1 MKNRINNVAGR
12 QPGLVQRLG
21 MTAGFAL
28 VGAGAG
34 LAAATATIGNTW
46 VRTAWAVAGG
56 VVGLV
61 GGTMADRFHRHRQAK
76 AEAERQRDSVLGPIA
91 NEQAREGSVF
101 DLLLASSEV
110 TPLWGRRADL
120 AWLEKWWDDPSGYP
134 VAVVTGPA
142 GVGKTRLVTHFAAR
156 RPESWVTG
164 WLNRGHGADAV
175 AVVQA
180 AGDPALLLVDDADER
195 TDTAA
200 VLEYLAASRRG
211 APPVRVLLISRAA
224 DLTAGLERTL
234 PDRYRSV
241 LAGAWERPLSPFGSA
256 DDHARWFGE
265 AVRAYARAL
274 GTPPP
279 DMPTGIS
286 ARSFNPEEPI
296 LTLQAQALLMVLE
309 SRRARPMSP
318 VTGVRPFDEVA
329 AMLFK
334 QEEHRWQRSA
344 KLPEWGLTDL
354 TGPNQSMAIAALIL
368 SSPGDQAQAVAALR
382 RVPDLADASAERL
395 GNIARWAAGLYPADP
410 TWPIRIKPDM
420 LAEWFVVTQM
430 SQIPELAGPLG
441 ELDLRHAAAMLML
454 LARASDHTPAA
465 VELFA
470 NLVSVNP
477 VSLAEASIAAAL
489 TATAGRRKLDGVL
502 ARSIL
507 QVTWSDDLLRTV
519 EDQPVTGLP
528 STQAAIAQARVG
540 LVRTEG
546 DAASLAAALTALES
560 HLAELGRYEDAM
572 AAAEE
577 SVDLYRR
584 LARRGRGRRPDLG
597 KALTSLGK
605 RLADL
610 GRLKEAADAAE
621 ESAGVYRSLAQR
633 DPAFEPGLAEALASL
648 GKRRADLGRYKE
660 AKAATEESVA
670 LYRSLAKDDTAL
682 QPGLAEALASL
693 GERHADL
700 GRYKEAKA
708 ATEESV
714 ALYRSLAKD
723 DTALQPGLAGA
734 LTSLGVRQAQLGRWD
749 EALTAAEE
757 SVGLY
762 RPLAEDN
769 PALYADLAKG
779 LNSLA
784 ERLGQ
789 LGRYFEALPAAK
801 ESVGLYRLLARD
813 NAAFKPDLAW
823 ALTSLGIRFDI
834 LNHHNEAR
842 AAAEESAAL
851 YRPLARDNPA
861 LQPDLARALNSL
873 GIYLAKLSRYHEALT
888 AAQESVNL
896 FRPLAQQNPAHQA
909 FFGTSLINLTNHLE
923 RLGHHQKALAS
934 AEECVGVWRNL
945 ARKDPEYTMTYQRQL
960 EHLNRIRTQLR

>member
-1 MKNRINNVAGR
+1 
-12 QPGLVQRLG
+12 

-34 LAAATATIGNTW
+34 LAAATAAIGNTW

-61 GGTMADRFHRHRQAK
+61 GGTMADRFRQRRQAK

-91 NEQAREGSVF
+91 SEQAREDSVF

-110 TPLWGRRADL
+110 TPLWGRKADL
-120 AWLEKWWDDPSGYP
+120 AWLEKWRDDPGGHP

-180 AGDPALLLVDDADER
+180 AGDPALILVDDADER

-211 APPVRVLLISRAA
+211 APPVRVVLISRAA

-241 LAGAWERPLSPFGSA
+241 LAGAWERPLGPFGSA

-279 DMPTGIS
+279 DTPTGIS

-329 AMLFK
+329 AMLFQ
-334 QEEHRWQRSA
+334 QEEHRWQKSA

-420 LAEWFVVTQM
+420 LAEWFVVTQL
-430 SQIPELAGPLG
+430 SQVPELAGPLG
-441 ELDLRHAAAMLML
+441 ELDFRHAAAMLML

-470 NLVSVNP
+470 NLVSANP

-489 TATAGRRKLDGVL
+489 TATTGRRKLDGVL

-507 QVTWSDDLLRTV
+507 QATWSDDLLRPV

-528 STQAAIAQARVG
+528 RTQAAIAQARVG

-560 HLAELGRYEDAM
+560 HLAKLGRYEDAV
-572 AAAEE
+572 AVAEE

-610 GRLKEAADAAE
+610 GSFKEAADAAE
-621 ESAGVYRSLAQR
+621 ESAGVYRSLARR

-648 GKRRADLGRYKE
+648 GKRHADLGRYKE
-660 AKAATEESVA
+660 ARAATEESVA
-670 LYRSLAKDDTAL
+670 LYRSLAKDNL
-682 QPGLAEALASL
+682 
-693 GERHADL
+693 
-700 GRYKEAKA
+700 
-708 ATEESV
+708 
-714 ALYRSLAKD
+714 
-723 DTALQPGLAGA
+723 ALQPGLAGA
-734 LTSLGVRQAQLGRWD
+734 LTSLGVRLAQLGRWD
-749 EALTAAEE
+749 EALAAAEE

-762 RPLAEDN
+762 RQLAQDN

-784 ERLGQ
+784 ERLGK

-813 NAAFKPDLAW
+813 NEAFKPDLAW
-823 ALTSLGIRFDI
+823 ALTSLGISLDI
-834 LNHHNEAR
+834 LNHHKEAR
-842 AAAEESAAL
+842 AAAEESVAL
-851 YRPLARDNPA
+851 YRTLARDTPA

-888 AAQESVNL
+888 AAQEAVGL

-945 ARKDPEYTMTYQRQL
+945 ARKDPDYTRTYQREL
-960 EHLNRIRTQLR
+960 EHLNRVRMQLR